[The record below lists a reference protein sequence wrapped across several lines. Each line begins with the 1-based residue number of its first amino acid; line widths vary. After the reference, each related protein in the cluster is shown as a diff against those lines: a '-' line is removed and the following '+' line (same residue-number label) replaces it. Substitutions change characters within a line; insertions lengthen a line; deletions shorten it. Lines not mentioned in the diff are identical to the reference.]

1 MEVGFA
7 GSGNMA
13 AALARGWARASLRP
27 ASMLFTDSG
36 SGRAESLAAEVGGHR
51 LGSLEDL
58 ADRSDLV
65 VLAVKP
71 AALDDVAPKIAG
83 RPGGVISVLGATPLA
98 TLAAALAPTPVLRT
112 MPNLAVEVGRGV
124 ICHTPLAAD
133 ERSGV
138 LGEALA
144 LLGSLGSVF
153 EVEEDELDP
162 ATAVMGCAPAY
173 IALAVEALIEAG
185 VEAGLDPELSSRLVS
200 EATAGVGHHLLTH
213 EPRPMQE
220 AIASPGGSTEA
231 GLDELAER
239 DVHAAFKAAVDASLE
254 RMAGRR

>member
-1 MEVGFA
+1 MVVGFA

-13 AALARGWARASLRP
+13 AAVARGWTRASLRP
-27 ASMLFTDSG
+27 AAMLFTDSG
-36 SGRAESLAAEVGGHR
+36 SGRAAALAAEVGGER
-51 LGSLEDL
+51 LESLEDM
-58 ADRSDLV
+58 ADRADLV

-71 AALDDVAPKIAG
+71 ASLEAVAPRIAG
-83 RPGGVISVLGATPLA
+83 RARGVISVLGATPLA
-98 TLAAALAPTPVLRT
+98 RLEPALAPTPVLRT

-124 ICHTPLAAD
+124 ICHTPLD
-133 ERSGV
+133 ERERTGV

-144 LLGSLGSVF
+144 LLGSLGTIF
-153 EVEEDELDP
+153 EVDEAELDP

-185 VEAGLDPELSSRLVS
+185 VEAGLDDELSSRLVS

-213 EPRPMQE
+213 EPGPMQR

-231 GLDELAER
+231 GLAALAER
-239 DVHAAFKAAVDASLE
+239 DVHAAFKAAVAASLR
-254 RMAGRR
+254 RMAGAT

>member
-1 MEVGFA
+1 MIVGFA
-7 GSGNMA
+7 GSGNMG

-27 ASMLFTDSG
+27 TEMLFTDSG
-36 SGRAESLAAEVGGHR
+36 SGRAQALADEVHGSR
-51 LGSLEDL
+51 LGSIEDM

-71 AALDDVAPKIAG
+71 ATLDSVAARIAG
-83 RPGGVISVLGATPLA
+83 RARGVISVLGATPLA
-98 TLAAALAPTPVLRT
+98 KLEPALAPTPVLRT
-112 MPNLAVEVGRGV
+112 MPNLAVEVGHGV
-124 ICHTPLAAD
+124 ICHTPLSAD
-133 ERSGV
+133 DRAGV

-144 LLGSLGSVF
+144 LLGSLGTVF
-153 EVEEDELDP
+153 EVAEDEIDA

-185 VEAGLDPELSSRLVS
+185 VDAGLDEELSSQLVS
-200 EATAGVGHHLLTH
+200 EAAAGVGQHLLTH
-213 EPRPMQE
+213 EPGPMRV

-231 GLDELAER
+231 GLDALDER
-239 DVHAAFKAAVDASLE
+239 DVHAAFKAAVDASLQ

>member
-1 MEVGFA
+1 
-7 GSGNMA
+7 MA
-13 AALARGWARASLRP
+13 AAVARGWARASLRP
-27 ASMLFTDSG
+27 AAMLFTDSG
-36 SGRAESLAAEVGGHR
+36 SGRAQA
-51 LGSLEDL
+51 L
-58 ADRSDLV
+58 ADELGGRRLDSVEDMSDRCDVV

-71 AALDDVAPKIAG
+71 AKLDDVAPKVAG
-83 RPGGVISVLGATPLA
+83 RAGGVISVLGATPLEK
-98 TLAAALAPTPVLRT
+98 LEPALAPTPVLRT
-112 MPNLAVEVGRGV
+112 MPNLAVEVGHGV
-124 ICHTPLAAD
+124 ICHTPLSPE

-153 EVEEDELDP
+153 EVPEPELDP

-185 VEAGLDPELSSRLVS
+185 VEAGLDEELSARLVS
-200 EATAGVGHHLLTH
+200 EATAGVGQHLLTH
-213 EPRPMQE
+213 EPGPMQK

>member
-1 MEVGFA
+1 MVVGFA
-7 GSGNMA
+7 GSGSMA
-13 AALARGWARASLRP
+13 AAVARGWTRASLRP
-27 ASMLFTDSG
+27 AAMLFTDSG
-36 SGRAESLAAEVGGHR
+36 SGRAGRLAAETGGQ
-51 LGSLEDL
+51 SLESIEDM
-58 ADRSDLV
+58 ADRADLV

-71 AALDDVAPKIAG
+71 AALDAVAPRIAG
-83 RPGGVISVLGATPLA
+83 RPRGVISVLGATPLSR
-98 TLAAALAPTPVLRT
+98 LEPALAPTPVLRT

-124 ICHTPLAAD
+124 ICHTPLAED
-133 ERSGV
+133 ERAGV

-144 LLGSLGSVF
+144 LLGSLGTIF
-153 EVEEDELDP
+153 EVAEDELDP

-185 VEAGLDPELSSRLVS
+185 IEAGLDGELCARLVS

-213 EPRPMQE
+213 EPGPMRA

-231 GLDELAER
+231 GLAALAER

-254 RMAGRR
+254 RMAATG